1 MTLEELQKI
10 YKREAKRADQRMR
23 ELERATAKKEYK
35 NILKWAY
42 AAAQDNLTAL
52 FGENVTRFDRKID
65 NKRKLNKALSA
76 VRAFLNSETSTIGK
90 GVAINGVGETR
101 GINELLI
108 DRTNKFNAWMKANTD
123 KKTALTPE
131 QFHDFVE
138 NEKYQKLRKKY
149 KGSDVILRRIG
160 SMAKN
165 KRKLKKMIAEEQ
177 NRVQSHITDI
187 DMYNYILEKMEKD
200 GLSAAADLI
209 K

>member
-1 MTLEELQKI
+1 
-10 YKREAKRADQRMR
+10 
-23 ELERATAKKEYK
+23 
-35 NILKWAY
+35 
-42 AAAQDNLTAL
+42 
-52 FGENVTRFDRKID
+52 
-65 NKRKLNKALSA
+65 
-76 VRAFLNSETSTIGK
+76 
-90 GVAINGVGETR
+90 
-101 GINELLI
+101 
-108 DRTNKFNAWMKANTD
+108 MKANTD
-123 KKTALTPE
+123 KKTPLSPE

-177 NRVQSHITDI
+177 NRIQSHITDI

-200 GLSAAADLI
+200 GLSAAVDLI